1 MHLLRMKCHIKF
13 DPGGRMK
20 LHAPIVFILCL
31 LQFSVSEA
39 ECSSRSGSAADSE
52 ERWQRR
58 REFPEIDGQTNLGT
72 DLDQQLNAN
81 EIPRHRHS
89 EKQAINSLSV
99 LVNPLRKLHVPTK
112 SLTNELAADV
122 PLVKS
127 QVVENQ
133 TSKNAHVGDG
143 EKELTFRSRDS
154 ELDPSVENKL
164 SSILK
169 VDLQEGETLSWSHE
183 STGSILNEHRHLIV
197 KRQISNETENA
208 AGSANEDMVTEKL
221 PAPIS
226 QGESNVSSLD
236 APSVRDRQTGGG
248 TLTESSSKTS
258 AAAQTT
264 TQTPEPS
271 SIRTASTAQKDSTAH
286 PPKTSSATSSTV
298 HLQQPPKPTTLEKE
312 ASEADTSPL
321 VVTEESQLTD
331 ALVEESNASCEG
343 AQCYASRLPYHW
355 TSDASWALASMLFLL
370 SVLTFF
376 VLYTGLWKKRNPMSF
391 PLDSS
396 LPPNPNPKIT
406 IAELLKTRL
415 ALIPKHLRNKRKR
428 QMHRKRMNGR
438 RYEELPLHLSNGTCN
453 DEELGYFEDDEEEDL
468 YLQGGHT
475 V

>member
-1 MHLLRMKCHIKF
+1 MPLLRMKCHIKF

-20 LHAPIVFILCL
+20 LHVPIVFILCL
-31 LQFSVSEA
+31 LQFSVSEV
-39 ECSSRSGSAADSE
+39 ECSSGSAADSE

-58 REFPEIDGQTNLGT
+58 QEFPETNLGT
-72 DLDQQLNAN
+72 DLDQQLKAN
-81 EIPRHRHS
+81 EIPRHS

-112 SLTNELAADV
+112 SLTKELAADV
-122 PLVKS
+122 PLLKS

-133 TSKNAHVGDG
+133 TSKNDHVGDG
-143 EKELTFRSRDS
+143 EKGLTFRGRDS
-154 ELDPSVENKL
+154 ELDPSVENKP
-164 SSILK
+164 SSVLK
-169 VDLQEGETLSWSHE
+169 VDLREGETLSWSHE
-183 STGSILNEHRHLIV
+183 STGSILNDKTGEHRHLKV
-197 KRQISNETENA
+197 KRQISDETENA

-221 PAPIS
+221 PTPIS
-226 QGESNVSSLD
+226 QGESIVSSSD

-258 AAAQTT
+258 AAAHTT
-264 TQTPEPS
+264 TQTTEPS
-271 SIRTASTAQKDSTAH
+271 SIRTASTVQKDSTAH
-286 PPKTSSATSSTV
+286 PPKTSSATPPTV
-298 HLQQPPKPTTLEKE
+298 HLQQPPKITSPEKE

-321 VVTEESQLTD
+321 VVTEESQVTD
-331 ALVEESNASCEG
+331 ALAEESNASCEG

-355 TSDASWALASMLFLL
+355 TSDASWALASMVFLL

-396 LPPNPNPKIT
+396 VPPNPNPKIT